1 MERSNAYLRNLVEI
15 CNNFLRN
22 RILESEVAKFITL
35 VIHGDPPMSVFVQVY
50 ACTTKNVFIHTL
62 IDILN
67 VALKSLILVNEH
79 SSEASH

>member
-1 MERSNAYLRNLVEI
+1 MHTSAILSRFAI
-15 CNNFLRN
+15 TFCAN

-35 VIHGDPPMSVFVQVY
+35 VIHGDRPTSVFVQVY
-50 ACTTKNVFIHTL
+50 VCTTKNVFIHTL

-67 VALKSLILVNEH
+67 VALKSLILVNEN